1 MLENVKAEEV
11 VNKDVVEAVTPVV
24 EQTVETVAKSGKSLK
39 NSAILVV
46 GVPVLL
52 GTIGLSWGLYG
63 LKKLYDKV
71 KGNKDVEDED
81 GVVAEAEYNET
92 SETENEEESDK

>member
-11 VNKDVVEAVTPVV
+11 VKSNEEVVEAVAPVV
-24 EQTVETVAKSGKSLK
+24 EQAVENVAKSGSSLGK
-39 NSAILVV
+39 TLGMIGGTVV
-46 GVPVLL
+46 GITIIYL
-52 GTIGLSWGLYG
+52 GGKWIV
-63 LKKLYDKV
+63 KKLTK
-71 KGNKDVEDED
+71 KDIEAMDED

>member
-11 VNKDVVEAVTPVV
+11 VKVNEEAVEAVAPVV
-24 EQTVETVAKSGKSLK
+24 EQAVESVAKSGSSLGK
-39 NSAILVV
+39 TLAMIGGTVAGVAIIY
-46 GVPVLL
+46 L
-52 GTIGLSWGLYG
+52 GGKWIV
-63 LKKLYDKV
+63 KKLTK
-71 KGNKDVEDED
+71 KDIEAMDED